1 MKYTLTINQK
11 RSVEWELTASEAIVF
26 SWLYELPSWAEK
38 VEYDGNTYYFAN
50 RNVACKELPLITDKN
65 DTMYR
70 LYKSLERKGLVSMI
84 TLMKRD
90 YIALTEKG
98 KSWYYDDELPKLGKK
113 SEETRNEIREN
124 SEKNPTDKYTN
135 NKYTS
140 DKLNKKE
147 ENKEWRD
154 NFEVYLELVN
164 KAKINILN
172 DAEFRQYIE
181 KYYHNADYEATINKL
196 IDGFWGKEEGWQYCK
211 SKRKG
216 KTINMTSAFKK
227 NMDKREHIVYKQKQY
242 KAQNKSVS
250 SQPKTMNLRP
260 DLKFVDDEG
269 KLNDGTI
276 IKNGYRYYYS
286 KQYGRVFSIPYN
298 AEPMP
303 EGENIEYDL
312 KLGWYECCE

>member
-1 MKYTLTINQK
+1 MERQSKGIWVPIEIWESK
-11 RSVEWELTASEAIVF
+11 ELTWNEKILFLEIDSFTSKDKECFF
-26 SWLYELPSWAEK
+26 SN
-38 VEYDGNTYYFAN
+38 EYIATLLGVTENSAN
-50 RNVACKELPLITDKN
+50 RILSSLINKGYVFKTAFDGRRRYIKTAFTYDKADYSQMN
-65 DTMYR
+65 KQGDQGSVNSSNKDEYIPN
-70 LYKSLERKGLVSMI
+70 KS
-84 TLMKRD
+84 
-90 YIALTEKG
+90 
-98 KSWYYDDELPKLGKK
+98 
-113 SEETRNEIREN
+113 
-124 SEKNPTDKYTN
+124 N
-135 NKYTS
+135 NTS
-140 DKLNKKE
+140 NKPNKQKE